1 MQRQSQLQEKQEVED
16 EEVTFVTDTIG
27 DKSLQ
32 PPLDDYMPFPRLD
45 SDLEDDTNSS
55 DSENTSYDLDH
66 DYSWHGRYKG
76 N

>member
-1 MQRQSQLQEKQEVED
+1 MRRQSQLQLQAEEEE
-16 EEVTFVTDTIG
+16 EEVTFVTDTIS

-32 PPLDDYMPFPRLD
+32 PLLDDYMPFPKLD

-55 DSENTSYDLDH
+55 ALDSKDISVDY